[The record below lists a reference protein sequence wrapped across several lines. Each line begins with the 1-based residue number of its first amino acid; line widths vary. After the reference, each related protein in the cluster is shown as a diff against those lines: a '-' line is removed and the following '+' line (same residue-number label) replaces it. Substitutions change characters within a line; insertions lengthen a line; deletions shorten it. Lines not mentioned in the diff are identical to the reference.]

1 MTGSW
6 LTLSAAAS
14 RISDVTGQPVSLDD
28 VHRLAGDGLLTVSW
42 LHDHYGVLKSSLTA
56 YLSTVPASE
65 LAAHG
70 GDDLAESKP
79 RPTWTAWTDPDYRR
93 EQADYDTTPNAE
105 GDDEQ

>member
-14 RISDVTGQPVSLDD
+14 RISDMTGKPVSVDD
-28 VHRLAGDGLLTVSW
+28 VHRLADADQLKVNW
-42 LHDHYGVLKSSLTA
+42 LHDHYGVLQSSLTA
-56 YLSTVPASE
+56 YLSTLSASE

-79 RPTWTAWTDPDYRR
+79 KPAWTPWSG
-93 EQADYDTTPNAE
+93 ADHPEDR
-105 GDDEQ
+105 DDQDDA